1 MGPLPKGSIPDRIG
15 RSGANMASLRRNVS
29 EVCRADSELQ
39 TTDVRLVGK
48 YDKDRSPMFLY
59 MEFGSVDA
67 ARAFLSIGD
76 QAMPPEFGKFL
87 TSMWGEKAS
96 QITVWSCS
104 LLAECLAAADEKTL
118 KALMSHGQQHPCP
131 LPPPALPPPP
141 PPADGAGQV
150 DVDGSGSAASG
161 PDNPEMAKH

>member
-1 MGPLPKGSIPDRIG
+1 
-15 RSGANMASLRRNVS
+15 MASLRRNIS
-29 EVCRADSELQ
+29 EVCRAELQ

-118 KALMSHGQQHPCP
+118 KALMSHGQQHPCGG

-141 PPADGAGQV
+141 LPPALPPPLLPADGAGQV